1 LLLAY
6 ALVGCSE
13 SSGPTQQ
20 QPVKQGEDRANQP
33 PARVPSPQP
42 IPVAPSAMPMSAP
55 VLPEGAVYVCVVDKQ
70 GERLQT
76 VIEFPSPRVRE
87 LCRKNP
93 EMGPCRYER
102 EACRRSGGRVYAA
115 NGEEITASTEA
126 EYDKKVLRAR
136 FRSN

>member
-1 LLLAY
+1 M
-6 ALVGCSE
+6 
-13 SSGPTQQ
+13 PT
-20 QPVKQGEDRANQP
+20 P
-33 PARVPSPQP
+33 
-42 IPVAPSAMPMSAP
+42 AP

-70 GERLQT
+70 GERLKT
-76 VIEFPSPRVRE
+76 VIEFPSPKVRE

-115 NGEEITASTEA
+115 NGEEITAWTEA

-136 FRSN
+136 FGSN